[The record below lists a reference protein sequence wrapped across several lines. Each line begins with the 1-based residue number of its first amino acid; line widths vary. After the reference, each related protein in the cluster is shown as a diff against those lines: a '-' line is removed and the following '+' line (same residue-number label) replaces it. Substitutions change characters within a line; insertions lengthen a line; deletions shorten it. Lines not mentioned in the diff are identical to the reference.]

1 MKKIVSFL
9 LVVAMALTVACLGVS
24 AASITYAEGPNKSKI
39 ACIDFLDFSEENN
52 KGWVEQ
58 DAEGN
63 WVAKKITD
71 SPSDPETDIPNS
83 TFIPSK
89 HEGYLKNHLS
99 WTLINNG
106 EIMKLKT
113 LDSSTTPGI
122 PFCLDS
128 YGIDIMVGEEAKG
141 RMEYCKIRIRNYSS
155 ADQVSFA
162 FTSDNIGGPGSRTVS
177 NVSITNV
184 EVDPASPEWKTYTFS
199 MIEQNSATDYNGVL
213 KKSDAGIAQSRWAGH
228 IYDIIFFPFG
238 YNVTDGTGAYAS
250 AEMDVDYIVFGTKEY
265 CENYKS
271 ALEQKEE
278 KVTSIEITKPATKTA
293 YYVGENIDT
302 TGMEVTATFED
313 GTKEVIDSYNTL
325 YNFDEETDA
334 ATVKVSYGSAE
345 KTYTVKVT
353 GIKEIAIETPAKTT
367 TYERASIGSV
377 FAPEG
382 LSIKVTYNDG
392 TTAIKELGSFKLEY
406 ESLKVGSDNVITINY
421 FGAKTNFSITVI
433 NVTSI
438 KIDKLDKT
446 YRYGDEITDDDL
458 KEKITCVYSDGSEK
472 SFKDANIGATFE
484 KEYDITKTGEI
495 EVKVHMTSSAYD
507 IDCSATAIATVE
519 KPTAVEIDAANAK
532 LEYDVDEKFS
542 TDGLLVSYVYADG
555 KKIALKTED
564 YTIKYD
570 FSEPGEQKVN
580 ITDKFEGLSASITAT
595 VKGASKPSTA
605 TKPSTTTKP
614 ASSGGCKS
622 VIGAG
627 AAIAIVSVIGAG
639 VVLGKKKDN

>member
-24 AASITYAEGPNKSKI
+24 ASSITYADGPEKSKI
-39 ACIDFLDFSEENN
+39 ACIDFIDFSAENN
-52 KGWVEQ
+52 KTWAEQ
-58 DAEGN
+58 DEEGN

-71 SPSDPETDIPNS
+71 SPSDPETEIPNS

-89 HEGYLKNHLS
+89 HAKFLDNNLS
-99 WTLINNG
+99 WTLLDNG
-106 EIMKLKT
+106 EIMKLKV
-113 LDSSTTPGI
+113 LSSSPTPGI
-122 PFCLDS
+122 PFCIDS
-128 YGIDIMVGEEAKG
+128 FGIDVSAGKETSG

-155 ADQVSFA
+155 ADQISLA
-162 FTSDNIGGPGSRTVS
+162 FTSDNIGGPGARVVS

-184 EVDPASPEWKTYTFS
+184 DVDPASTEWKTYTFS
-199 MIEQNSATDYNGVL
+199 MIEQNSATNYNGALTVDE
-213 KKSDAGIAQSRWAGH
+213 KTGVASSRWAGH
-228 IYDIIFFPFG
+228 IYDIIFFPCG
-238 YNVTDGTGAYAS
+238 YGVTDGTGAYAG

-293 YYVGENIDT
+293 YYVGEKIDT

-313 GTKEVIDSYNTL
+313 GTKEVIDSYNTV
-325 YNFDEETDA
+325 YNFDTETDA
-334 ATVKVSYGSAE
+334 ATVKVAYGSAE
-345 KTYTVKVT
+345 QTYTVKVT

-406 ESLKVGSDNVITINY
+406 DSLKVGSDNVITINY

-507 IDCSATAIATVE
+507 IDCSATATATVE
-519 KPTAVEIDAANAK
+519 KPTAIEVDTTNAK
-532 LEYDVDEKFS
+532 LEYNVDDKFS
-542 TDGLLVSYVYADG
+542 TEGLLVSYVYADG
-555 KKIALKTED
+555 KKIALKAED
-564 YTIKYD
+564 YTTKYD

-580 ITDKFEGLSASITAT
+580 ITDKFEGLSASVTAT
-595 VKGASKPSTA
+595 VKGSSKPV
-605 TKPSTTTKP
+605 TTKP
-614 ASSGGCKS
+614 VTTASSGGCKS
-622 VIGAG
+622 VIGTG